1 MKKGCEGSQGG
12 KDAKE
17 SFFLWHPSFQGKGGC
32 QGLEFLSL
40 ASFFPREG
48 SIARQEGRMPRQEG
62 SMSMK
67 EAYQGRK
74 RVKEGR
80 ISREESCQ
88 GRKDSKEGRMSRT
101 DVKIR

>member
-1 MKKGCEGSQGG
+1 
-12 KDAKE
+12 
-17 SFFLWHPSFQGKGGC
+17 
-32 QGLEFLSL
+32 
-40 ASFFPREG
+40 
-48 SIARQEGRMPRQEG
+48 
-62 SMSMK
+62 MSMK